1 MHNKQYFI
9 KYDGMFSCIE
19 NREPEYE
26 GEGGGFVFYRFAQRQ
41 LIIDLTRDIN
51 DLKKCLKD
59 VKATKEIQVIQWSQ
73 QEDINRLEKE

>member
-1 MHNKQYFI
+1 MHPALNGCLYTPGSWFFHGSVI
-9 KYDGMFSCIE
+9 TARGI
-19 NREPEYE
+19 
-26 GEGGGFVFYRFAQRQ
+26 VFYRFAQRQ